1 MVFFSSNVDEAI
13 RAFSNL
19 FYKKISHA
27 QKAQNAHKRTKTK
40 RQRFYALKK
49 HLRGKKSLIRL
60 CIFCALILFV
70 LLLGCVFVFF
80 VVFFVRVKSFRKN
93 RFEIALMTSVTLL
106 LTDPR
111 KQINAQ
117 SL

>member
-1 MVFFSSNVDEAI
+1 MYFLCSYSFC
-13 RAFSNL
+13 AFAWL
-19 FYKKISHA
+19 
-27 QKAQNAHKRTKTK
+27 
-40 RQRFYALKK
+40 
-49 HLRGKKSLIRL
+49 RL
-60 CIFCALILFV
+60 CLFCF
-70 LLLGCVFVFF
+70 
-80 VVFFVRVKSFRKN
+80 FFVRVKSFRKN